1 MRVMGEVNSIQ
12 GIFLDSI
19 FFNEENGFSIGT
31 VLVTEHQ
38 CPEEQLKLA
47 YKSVEEKLCETLGLT
62 ENKTYYKVTVS
73 GYFPKLVSHKPYQ
86 FNGNL
91 IKHPKY
97 GWQFQVLSYE
107 SVRVQGK
114 SSLVHYLSSDI
125 FEGIG
130 KKTAE
135 KIVETL
141 GDDAIN
147 VILKNRQSLDEVPKL
162 SKKLADKLYA
172 TLVDQQGTEQ
182 ILAPLYGYD
191 LSPKLV
197 MKIFKRY
204 QYQALDLI
212 KENPY
217 RLIEDID
224 GIGFVRADEL
234 AKRIGVSLDD
244 PRRIRAA
251 LLYVIDQIA
260 IQKGHTYVYHKQL
273 VQSALQYLNQKSS
286 QLLDFSQIDQQIQSL
301 IQKKKIYIEGDFL
314 FIPMLVNSEKGIVES
329 ILRLQKREP
338 VSDDELEEVI
348 KKLTQEMAITYSKEQ
363 EAAIQMALKHPVSII
378 TGGPG
383 TGKTTVVQGILK
395 AYASLHKLSLDPGQ
409 YATSEKTFPIALA
422 APTGRAAKRMTE
434 TTSIKAS
441 TIHRLLG
448 YGVDGIFQHDE
459 CSQLEYDLIIIDESS
474 MLDTLLAFQLF
485 QSIKT
490 GAQVILVGDDNQLP
504 SVGPG
509 QVLKDL
515 IESGAIPL
523 TRLVTVHRQ
532 AQDSSII
539 SLAHAVKNNHL
550 PEDLRQ
556 KKPDRLYVEAPQP
569 QIPLYL
575 KKIVENA
582 LSKGYTANDVQVLV
596 PMYRGECGIDAINE
610 MLQQIFN
617 PPDESTKRELVFG
630 QRVFR
635 IGDKVLQL
643 SNQPETGVMNGD
655 VGEIIGISYKNE
667 TEEKEDQLIAS
678 FDSKE
683 VTYKKG
689 DLQNLTHA
697 YCVSVHKSQG
707 SEYPIVI
714 LPITHAYHVM
724 LQKKLIYTAI
734 TRAKKSLIIIGE
746 FLALAKGVKNEG
758 DERQTT
764 LKLRFAMQKE
774 ANPIENPFADY
785 FKEHEIPFDYLDEVE
800 LEGISPY
807 DFMDETS

>member
-1 MRVMGEVNSIQ
+1 MGEASYIQ
-12 GIFLDSI
+12 GIFLDHI
-19 FFNEENGFSIGT
+19 FFNEDNGFSIGT
-31 VLVTEHQ
+31 VLMTEHG
-38 CPEEQLKLA
+38 CEEERLKKA
-47 YKSVEEKLCETLGLT
+47 YKAVEDKVIDQLGLNPN
-62 ENKTYYKVTVS
+62 ETYHKITVS
-73 GYFPKLVSHKPYQ
+73 GYFPKLVSHKNYR
-86 FNGNL
+86 FNGHL
-91 IKHPKY
+91 TEHPKY
-97 GWQFQVLSYE
+97 GWQFQASSYD
-107 SVRVQGK
+107 SVTVRGK

-130 KKTAE
+130 QKTAE
-135 KIVETL
+135 RIVETL
-141 GDDAIN
+141 GENAID
-147 VILKNRQSLDEVPKL
+147 VILRNRQALDDVPKL

-182 ILAPLYGYD
+182 VLAPLYGYD
-191 LSPKLV
+191 LSPRLV
-197 MKIFKRY
+197 MKIFKKY
-204 QYQALDLI
+204 QYQALEI
-212 KENPY
+212 IQENPY
-217 RLIEDID
+217 RLIDDIE
-224 GIGFVRADEL
+224 GIGFIKADEL
-234 AKRIGVSLDD
+234 AKRLGVSTDD

-273 VQSALQYLNQKSS
+273 LQSALQYLNQKSN
-286 QLLDFSQIDQQIQSL
+286 QLLDYTQIEGQIQAL

-314 FIPMLVNSEKGIVES
+314 FIPLLVNSEKGIAEA
-329 ILRLQKREP
+329 ILRLQTEVNAGDNEVNESLNHLKE
-338 VSDDELEEVI
+338 EL
-348 KKLTQEMAITYSKEQ
+348 AITYSLEQ
-363 EAAIQMALKHPVSII
+363 EEAIKMALTQPVSII

-395 AYASLHKLSLDPGQ
+395 AYAHLHQLTLDSAK
-409 YATSEKTFPIALA
+409 YATSEKPFPIALA

-434 TTSIKAS
+434 TTGLKAS

-448 YGVDGIFQHDE
+448 YGVDGVFQHDE
-459 CSQLEYDLIIIDESS
+459 FSQLEYDLIIIDESS

-523 TRLVTVHRQ
+523 TRLLTVHRQ

-539 SLAHAVKNNHL
+539 SLAHAVKNHHL
-550 PEDLRQ
+550 PDDLRE
-556 KKPDRLYVEAPQP
+556 KKPDRLYVESTHQK
-569 QIPLYL
+569 IPVYL
-575 KKIVENA
+575 KQIVMNA
-582 LSKGYTANDVQVLV
+582 ISKGYTANEVQVLV
-596 PMYRGECGIDAINE
+596 PMYRGDCGIDSLNV
-610 MLQQIFN
+610 MLQEIFN
-617 PPDESTKRELVFG
+617 PPDEENKRELVFG

-643 SNQPETGVMNGD
+643 ANQPETGVMNGD
-655 VGEIIGISYKNE
+655 VGEVIGISYKHENE
-667 TEEKEDQLIAS
+667 DKEEKLMAC
-678 FDSKE
+678 FDTKE

-689 DLQNLTHA
+689 ELQNLTHA

-734 TRAKKSLIIIGE
+734 TRAKKSLVVIGE
-746 FLALAKGVKNEG
+746 YSALEKGVKNEG
-758 DERQTT
+758 EERQTT
-764 LKLRFAMQKE
+764 LKLRFDLQKE
-774 ANPIENPFADY
+774 QAPKENPFADY
-785 FKEHEIPFDYLDEVE
+785 FKEHEIPFDYLDEE
-800 LEGISPY
+800 QLEGITPY
-807 DFMDETS
+807 DFMD

>member
-1 MRVMGEVNSIQ
+1 MNLMGEANYIQ

-19 FFNEENGFSIGT
+19 FFNEDNGFSIGT
-31 VLVTEHQ
+31 VLVTEYQ
-38 CPEEQLKLA
+38 CNEEQLKLA
-47 YKSVEEKLCETLGLT
+47 YKSVDEKVIDTLGLNDK
-62 ENKTYYKVTVS
+62 EEHHKITVS
-73 GYFPKLVSHKPYQ
+73 GYFPKLVSHKTYR
-86 FNGNL
+86 FNGSL
-91 IKHPKY
+91 TQHPKY
-97 GWQFQVLSYE
+97 GWQFQATSYD
-107 SVRVQGK
+107 SVTVRGK

-130 KKTAE
+130 QKTAE

-141 GDDAIN
+141 GENAID
-147 VILKNRQSLDEVPKL
+147 VILRNRQALDEVPKL

-191 LSPKLV
+191 LSPRLV
-197 MKIFKRY
+197 MKIFKKY
-204 QYQALDLI
+204 QYQALEI
-212 KENPY
+212 IQENPY
-217 RLIEDID
+217 RLIDDIE
-224 GIGFVRADEL
+224 GIGFIKADEL
-234 AKRIGVSLDD
+234 AKRLGVASDD

-273 VQSALQYLNQKSS
+273 LQSALQYLNQKSN
-286 QLLDFSQIDQQIQSL
+286 QLLDLAQIEGQIQAL

-314 FIPMLVNSEKGIVES
+314 FIPLLVNSEKGIAES
-329 ILRLQKREP
+329 IMRLQTE
-338 VSDDELEEVI
+338 VQAEDEQVLNTISELKEE
-348 KKLTQEMAITYSKEQ
+348 LAITYSPEQ
-363 EAAIQMALKHPVSII
+363 EEAIKMALKQPVSII

-395 AYASLHKLSLDPGQ
+395 AYGLLHNLSLDPTK
-409 YATSEKTFPIALA
+409 YATSEKPFPIALA

-434 TTSIKAS
+434 TTGLKAS

-448 YGVDGIFQHDE
+448 YGVDGVFQHDE
-459 CSQLEYDLIIIDESS
+459 FSQLDYDLIIIDESS

-523 TRLVTVHRQ
+523 TRLLTVHRQ

-550 PEDLRQ
+550 PDDLRV
-556 KKPDRLYVEAPQP
+556 KKPDRLYVEATHQ
-569 QIPLYL
+569 QIPVYL
-575 KKIVENA
+575 KQIVENA
-582 LSKGYTANDVQVLV
+582 ISKGYTANDVQVLV
-596 PMYRGECGIDAINE
+596 PMYRGDCGIDSLNV
-610 MLQQIFN
+610 MLQEIFN
-617 PPDESTKRELVFG
+617 PPNEENKREMTFG

-643 SNQPETGVMNGD
+643 ANQPETGVMNGD
-655 VGEIIGISYKNE
+655 VGEVIGISYKNE
-667 TEEKEDQLIAS
+667 NDDKEEKLIAC
-678 FDSKE
+678 FDTKE

-714 LPITHAYHVM
+714 LPMTHAYHVM

-734 TRAKKSLIIIGE
+734 TRAKRSLIVIGE
-746 FLALAKGVKNEG
+746 YLAFDKGVKNEG
-758 DERQTT
+758 EERQTT
-764 LKLRFAMQKE
+764 LRLRFDLQKE
-774 ANPIENPFADY
+774 QVPKENPFADY
-785 FKEHEIPFDYLDEVE
+785 FKEHHIPFDYLDEE
-800 LEGISPY
+800 QLEGITPY
-807 DFMDETS
+807 DFMEE

>member
-1 MRVMGEVNSIQ
+1 MNLMGEANYIQ

-19 FFNEENGFSIGT
+19 FFNEDNGFSIGT
-31 VLVTEHQ
+31 VLVTEYQ
-38 CPEEQLKLA
+38 CNEQLKLA
-47 YKSVEEKLCETLGLT
+47 YKSVDEKVIDTLGLNDK
-62 ENKTYYKVTVS
+62 EEHHKITVS
-73 GYFPKLVSHKPYQ
+73 GYFPKLVSHKTYR
-86 FNGNL
+86 FNGSL
-91 IKHPKY
+91 TQHPKY
-97 GWQFQVLSYE
+97 GWQFQATSYD
-107 SVRVQGK
+107 SVTVRGK

-130 KKTAE
+130 QKTAE

-141 GDDAIN
+141 GENAID
-147 VILKNRQSLDEVPKL
+147 VILRNRQALDEVPKL

-191 LSPKLV
+191 LSPRLV
-197 MKIFKRY
+197 MKIFKKY
-204 QYQALDLI
+204 QYQALEI
-212 KENPY
+212 IQENPY
-217 RLIEDID
+217 RLIDDIE
-224 GIGFVRADEL
+224 GIGFIKADEL
-234 AKRIGVSLDD
+234 AKRLGVASDD

-273 VQSALQYLNQKSS
+273 LQSALQYLNQKSN
-286 QLLDFSQIDQQIQSL
+286 QLLDLAQIEGQIQAL

-314 FIPMLVNSEKGIVES
+314 FIPLLVNSEKGIAES
-329 ILRLQKREP
+329 IMRLQTE
-338 VSDDELEEVI
+338 VQAEDEQVLNTISEL
-348 KKLTQEMAITYSKEQ
+348 KDEMAITYSPEQ
-363 EAAIQMALKHPVSII
+363 EEAIKMALKQPVSII

-395 AYASLHKLSLDPGQ
+395 AYGLLHHLSLDPTK
-409 YATSEKTFPIALA
+409 YATSEKPFPIALA

-434 TTSIKAS
+434 TTGLKAS

-448 YGVDGIFQHDE
+448 YGVDGVFQHDE
-459 CSQLEYDLIIIDESS
+459 FSQLDYDLIIIDESS

-523 TRLVTVHRQ
+523 TRLLTVHRQ

-550 PEDLRQ
+550 PDDLRV
-556 KKPDRLYVEAPQP
+556 KKPDRLYVEATHQ
-569 QIPLYL
+569 QIPVYL
-575 KKIVENA
+575 KQIVENA
-582 LSKGYTANDVQVLV
+582 ISKGYTANEVQILV
-596 PMYRGECGIDAINE
+596 PMYRGDCGIDSLNV
-610 MLQQIFN
+610 MLQEIFN
-617 PPDESTKRELVFG
+617 PPDEQNKREMTFG
-630 QRVFR
+630 QRIFR

-643 SNQPETGVMNGD
+643 ANQPETGVMNGD
-655 VGEIIGISYKNE
+655 VGEVIGISYKNE
-667 TEEKEDQLIAS
+667 NDDKEEKLIAC
-678 FDSKE
+678 FDTKE

-714 LPITHAYHVM
+714 LPMTHAYHVM

-734 TRAKKSLIIIGE
+734 TRAKRSLIVIGE
-746 FLALAKGVKNEG
+746 YLAFDKGVKNEG
-758 DERQTT
+758 EERQTT
-764 LKLRFAMQKE
+764 LRLRFDLQKE
-774 ANPIENPFADY
+774 QVPKENPFADY
-785 FKEHEIPFDYLDEVE
+785 FKEHHIPFDYLDEE
-800 LEGISPY
+800 QLEGITPY
-807 DFMDETS
+807 DFMEE

>member
-1 MRVMGEVNSIQ
+1 MNLMGEANYIQ

-19 FFNEENGFSIGT
+19 FFNEDNGFSIGT
-31 VLVTEHQ
+31 VLVTEYQ
-38 CPEEQLKLA
+38 CNEEQLKLA
-47 YKSVEEKLCETLGLT
+47 YKSVDEKVIDTLGLNDK
-62 ENKTYYKVTVS
+62 EEHHKITVS
-73 GYFPKLVSHKPYQ
+73 GYFPKLVSHKTYR
-86 FNGNL
+86 FNGSL
-91 IKHPKY
+91 TQHPKY
-97 GWQFQVLSYE
+97 GWQFQATSYD
-107 SVRVQGK
+107 SVTVRGK

-130 KKTAE
+130 QKTAE

-141 GDDAIN
+141 GENAID
-147 VILKNRQSLDEVPKL
+147 VILRNRQALDEVPKL

-191 LSPKLV
+191 LSPRLV
-197 MKIFKRY
+197 MKIFKKY
-204 QYQALDLI
+204 QYQALEI
-212 KENPY
+212 IQENPY
-217 RLIEDID
+217 RLIDDIE
-224 GIGFVRADEL
+224 GIGFIKADEL
-234 AKRIGVSLDD
+234 AKRLGVASDD

-273 VQSALQYLNQKSS
+273 LQSALQYLNQKSN
-286 QLLDFSQIDQQIQSL
+286 QLLDLAQIEGQIQAL

-314 FIPMLVNSEKGIVES
+314 FIPLLVNSEKGIAES
-329 ILRLQKREP
+329 IMRLQTE
-338 VSDDELEEVI
+338 VQAEDEQVLNTISEL
-348 KKLTQEMAITYSKEQ
+348 KDEMAITYSPEQ
-363 EAAIQMALKHPVSII
+363 EEAIKMALKQPVSII

-395 AYASLHKLSLDPGQ
+395 AYGLLHHLSLDPTK
-409 YATSEKTFPIALA
+409 YATSEKPFPIALA

-434 TTSIKAS
+434 TTGLKAS

-448 YGVDGIFQHDE
+448 YGVDGVFQHDE
-459 CSQLEYDLIIIDESS
+459 FSQLDYDLIIIDESS

-523 TRLVTVHRQ
+523 TRLLTVHRQ

-550 PEDLRQ
+550 PDDLRV
-556 KKPDRLYVEAPQP
+556 KKPDRLYVEATHQ
-569 QIPLYL
+569 QIPVYL
-575 KKIVENA
+575 KQIVENA
-582 LSKGYTANDVQVLV
+582 ISKGYTANEVQILV
-596 PMYRGECGIDAINE
+596 PMYRGDCGIDSLNV
-610 MLQQIFN
+610 MLQEIFN
-617 PPDESTKRELVFG
+617 PPDEQNKREMTFG
-630 QRVFR
+630 QRIFR

-643 SNQPETGVMNGD
+643 ANQPETGVMNGD
-655 VGEIIGISYKNE
+655 VGEVIGISYKNE
-667 TEEKEDQLIAS
+667 NDDKEEKLIAC
-678 FDSKE
+678 FDTKE

-714 LPITHAYHVM
+714 LPMTHAYHVM

-734 TRAKKSLIIIGE
+734 TRAKRSLIVIGE
-746 FLALAKGVKNEG
+746 YLAFDKGVKNEG
-758 DERQTT
+758 EERQTT
-764 LKLRFAMQKE
+764 LRLRFDLQKE
-774 ANPIENPFADY
+774 QVPKENPFADY
-785 FKEHEIPFDYLDEVE
+785 FKEHHISFDYLDEE
-800 LEGISPY
+800 QLEGITPY
-807 DFMDETS
+807 DFMEE

>member
-1 MRVMGEVNSIQ
+1 MGEASYIQ
-12 GIFLDSI
+12 GIFLDHI
-19 FFNEENGFSIGT
+19 FFNEDNGFSIGT
-31 VLVTEHQ
+31 VLMTEHG
-38 CPEEQLKLA
+38 CEEERLKKA
-47 YKSVEEKLCETLGLT
+47 YKAVEDKVIDQLGLNPN
-62 ENKTYYKVTVS
+62 ETYHKITVS
-73 GYFPKLVSHKPYQ
+73 GYFPKLVSHKNYR
-86 FNGNL
+86 FNGHL
-91 IKHPKY
+91 TEHPKY
-97 GWQFQVLSYE
+97 GWQFQASSYD
-107 SVRVQGK
+107 SVTVRGK

-130 KKTAE
+130 QKTAE
-135 KIVETL
+135 RIVETL
-141 GDDAIN
+141 GENAID
-147 VILKNRQSLDEVPKL
+147 VILRNRQALDDVPKL

-182 ILAPLYGYD
+182 VLAPLYGYD
-191 LSPKLV
+191 LSPRLV
-197 MKIFKRY
+197 MKIFKKY
-204 QYQALDLI
+204 QYQALEI
-212 KENPY
+212 IQENPY
-217 RLIEDID
+217 RLIDHIE
-224 GIGFVRADEL
+224 GIGFIKADEL
-234 AKRIGVSLDD
+234 AKRLGVSTDD

-273 VQSALQYLNQKSS
+273 LQSALQYLNQKSN
-286 QLLDFSQIDQQIQSL
+286 QLLDYTQIEGQIQAL

-314 FIPMLVNSEKGIVES
+314 FIPLLVNSEKGIAEA
-329 ILRLQKREP
+329 ILRLQTEVNAGDNEVNESLNHLKE
-338 VSDDELEEVI
+338 EL
-348 KKLTQEMAITYSKEQ
+348 AITYSLEQ
-363 EAAIQMALKHPVSII
+363 EEAIKMALTQPVSII

-395 AYASLHKLSLDPGQ
+395 AYAHLHQLTLDSAK
-409 YATSEKTFPIALA
+409 YATSEKPFPIALA

-434 TTSIKAS
+434 TTGLKAS

-448 YGVDGIFQHDE
+448 YGVDGVFQHDE
-459 CSQLEYDLIIIDESS
+459 FSQLEYDLIIIDESS

-523 TRLVTVHRQ
+523 TRLLTVHRQ

-539 SLAHAVKNNHL
+539 SLAHAVKNHHL
-550 PEDLRQ
+550 PDDLRE
-556 KKPDRLYVEAPQP
+556 KKPDRLYVESTHQK
-569 QIPLYL
+569 IPVYL
-575 KKIVENA
+575 KQIVMNA
-582 LSKGYTANDVQVLV
+582 ISKGYTANEVQVLV
-596 PMYRGECGIDAINE
+596 PMYRGDCGIDSLNV
-610 MLQQIFN
+610 MLQEIFN
-617 PPDESTKRELVFG
+617 PPDEENKRELVFG

-643 SNQPETGVMNGD
+643 ANQPETGVMNGD
-655 VGEIIGISYKNE
+655 VGEVIGISYKHENE
-667 TEEKEDQLIAS
+667 DKEEKLMAC
-678 FDSKE
+678 FDTKE

-689 DLQNLTHA
+689 ELQNLTHA

-734 TRAKKSLIIIGE
+734 TRAKKSLVVIGE
-746 FLALAKGVKNEG
+746 YSALEKGVKNEG
-758 DERQTT
+758 EERQTT
-764 LKLRFAMQKE
+764 LKLRFDLQKE
-774 ANPIENPFADY
+774 QAPKENPFADY
-785 FKEHEIPFDYLDEVE
+785 FKEHEIPFDYLDEE
-800 LEGISPY
+800 QLEGITPY
-807 DFMDETS
+807 DFMD

>member
-1 MRVMGEVNSIQ
+1 MNLMGEANYIQ

-19 FFNEENGFSIGT
+19 FFNEDNGFSIGT
-31 VLVTEHQ
+31 VLVTEYQ
-38 CPEEQLKLA
+38 CNEEQLKLA
-47 YKSVEEKLCETLGLT
+47 YKSVDEKVIDTLGLNDK
-62 ENKTYYKVTVS
+62 EEHHKITVS
-73 GYFPKLVSHKPYQ
+73 GYFPKLVSHKTYR
-86 FNGNL
+86 FNGSL
-91 IKHPKY
+91 TQHPKY
-97 GWQFQVLSYE
+97 GWQFQATSYD
-107 SVRVQGK
+107 SVTVRGK

-130 KKTAE
+130 QKTAE

-141 GDDAIN
+141 GENAID
-147 VILKNRQSLDEVPKL
+147 VILRNRQALDEVPKL

-191 LSPKLV
+191 LSPRLV
-197 MKIFKRY
+197 MKIFKKY
-204 QYQALDLI
+204 QYQALEI
-212 KENPY
+212 IQENPY
-217 RLIEDID
+217 RLIDDIE
-224 GIGFVRADEL
+224 GIGFIKADEL
-234 AKRIGVSLDD
+234 AKRLGVASDD

-273 VQSALQYLNQKSS
+273 LQSALQYLNQKSN
-286 QLLDFSQIDQQIQSL
+286 QLLDLAQIEGQIQAL

-314 FIPMLVNSEKGIVES
+314 FIPLLVNSEKGIAES
-329 ILRLQKREP
+329 IMRLQTE
-338 VSDDELEEVI
+338 VQAEDEQVLNTISELKE
-348 KKLTQEMAITYSKEQ
+348 EMAITYSPEQ
-363 EAAIQMALKHPVSII
+363 EEAIKMALKQPVSII

-395 AYASLHKLSLDPGQ
+395 AYGLLHHLSLDPTK
-409 YATSEKTFPIALA
+409 YATSEKPFPIALA

-434 TTSIKAS
+434 TTGLKAS

-448 YGVDGIFQHDE
+448 YGVDGVFQHDE
-459 CSQLEYDLIIIDESS
+459 FSQLDYDLIIIDESS

-523 TRLVTVHRQ
+523 TRLLTVHRQ

-550 PEDLRQ
+550 PDDLRV
-556 KKPDRLYVEAPQP
+556 KKPDRLYVEATHQ
-569 QIPLYL
+569 QIPVYL
-575 KKIVENA
+575 KQIVENA
-582 LSKGYTANDVQVLV
+582 ISKGYTANEVQVLV
-596 PMYRGECGIDAINE
+596 PMYRGDCGIDSLNV
-610 MLQQIFN
+610 MLQEIFN
-617 PPDESTKRELVFG
+617 PPDEQNKREMTFG
-630 QRVFR
+630 QRIFR

-643 SNQPETGVMNGD
+643 ANQPETGVMNGD
-655 VGEIIGISYKNE
+655 VGEVIGISYKNE
-667 TEEKEDQLIAS
+667 NDDKEEKLIAC
-678 FDSKE
+678 FDTKE

-714 LPITHAYHVM
+714 LPMTHAYHVM

-734 TRAKKSLIIIGE
+734 TRAKRSLI
-746 FLALAKGVKNEG
+746 
-758 DERQTT
+758 
-764 LKLRFAMQKE
+764 
-774 ANPIENPFADY
+774 
-785 FKEHEIPFDYLDEVE
+785 
-800 LEGISPY
+800 
-807 DFMDETS
+807 ETSF

>member
-1 MRVMGEVNSIQ
+1 FQATSY
-12 GIFLDSI
+12 DS
-19 FFNEENGFSIGT
+19 
-31 VLVTEHQ
+31 
-38 CPEEQLKLA
+38 
-47 YKSVEEKLCETLGLT
+47 
-62 ENKTYYKVTVS
+62 VTV
-73 GYFPKLVSHKPYQ
+73 
-86 FNGNL
+86 
-91 IKHPKY
+91 
-97 GWQFQVLSYE
+97 
-107 SVRVQGK
+107 RGK

-130 KKTAE
+130 QKTAE

-141 GDDAIN
+141 GENAID
-147 VILKNRQSLDEVPKL
+147 VILRNRQALDEVPKL

-191 LSPKLV
+191 LSPRLV
-197 MKIFKRY
+197 MKIFKKY
-204 QYQALDLI
+204 QYQALEI
-212 KENPY
+212 IQENPY
-217 RLIEDID
+217 RLIDDIE
-224 GIGFVRADEL
+224 GIGFIKADEL
-234 AKRIGVSLDD
+234 AKRLGVASDD

-273 VQSALQYLNQKSS
+273 LQSALQYLNQKSN
-286 QLLDFSQIDQQIQSL
+286 QLLDLAQIEGQIQAL

-314 FIPMLVNSEKGIVES
+314 FIPLLVNSEKGIAES
-329 ILRLQKREP
+329 IMRLQTE
-338 VSDDELEEVI
+338 VQAEDEQVLNTISEL
-348 KKLTQEMAITYSKEQ
+348 KDEMAITYSPEQ
-363 EAAIQMALKHPVSII
+363 EEAIKMALKQPVSII

-395 AYASLHKLSLDPGQ
+395 AYGLLHHLSLDPTK
-409 YATSEKTFPIALA
+409 YATSEKPFPIALA

-434 TTSIKAS
+434 TTGLKAS

-448 YGVDGIFQHDE
+448 YGVDGVFQHDE
-459 CSQLEYDLIIIDESS
+459 FSQLDYDLIIIDESS

-523 TRLVTVHRQ
+523 TRLLTVHRQ

-550 PEDLRQ
+550 PDDLRV
-556 KKPDRLYVEAPQP
+556 KKPDRLYVEATHQ
-569 QIPLYL
+569 QIPVYL
-575 KKIVENA
+575 KQIVENA
-582 LSKGYTANDVQVLV
+582 ISKGYTANEVQILV
-596 PMYRGECGIDAINE
+596 PMYRGDCGIDSLNV
-610 MLQQIFN
+610 MLQEIFN
-617 PPDESTKRELVFG
+617 PPDEQNKREMTFG
-630 QRVFR
+630 QRIFR

-643 SNQPETGVMNGD
+643 ANQPETGVMNGD
-655 VGEIIGISYKNE
+655 VGEVIGISYKNE
-667 TEEKEDQLIAS
+667 NDDKEEKLIAC
-678 FDSKE
+678 FDTKE

-714 LPITHAYHVM
+714 LPMTHAYHVM

-734 TRAKKSLIIIGE
+734 TRAKRSLIVIGE
-746 FLALAKGVKNEG
+746 YLAFDKGVKNEG
-758 DERQTT
+758 EERQTT
-764 LKLRFAMQKE
+764 LRLRFDLQKE
-774 ANPIENPFADY
+774 QVPKENPFADY
-785 FKEHEIPFDYLDEVE
+785 FKEHHIPFDYLDEE
-800 LEGISPY
+800 QLEGITPY
-807 DFMDETS
+807 DFMEE

>member
-1 MRVMGEVNSIQ
+1 MGEASYIQ
-12 GIFLDSI
+12 GIFLDHI
-19 FFNEENGFSIGT
+19 FFNEDNGFSIGT
-31 VLVTEHQ
+31 VLITEHG
-38 CPEEQLKLA
+38 CEEERLKKA
-47 YKSVEEKLCETLGLT
+47 YKAVEDKVIDQLGLNPN
-62 ENKTYYKVTVS
+62 ETYHKITVS
-73 GYFPKLVSHKPYQ
+73 GYFPKLVSHKNYR
-86 FNGNL
+86 FNGHL
-91 IKHPKY
+91 TEHPKY
-97 GWQFQVLSYE
+97 GWQFQASSYD
-107 SVRVQGK
+107 SVTVRGK

-130 KKTAE
+130 QKTAE
-135 KIVETL
+135 RIVETL
-141 GDDAIN
+141 GENAID
-147 VILKNRQSLDEVPKL
+147 VILRNRQALDDVPKL

-182 ILAPLYGYD
+182 VLAPLYGYD
-191 LSPKLV
+191 LSPRLV
-197 MKIFKRY
+197 MKIFKKY
-204 QYQALDLI
+204 QYQALEI
-212 KENPY
+212 IQENPY
-217 RLIEDID
+217 RLIDDIE
-224 GIGFVRADEL
+224 GIGFIKADEL
-234 AKRIGVSLDD
+234 AKRLGVSTDD

-273 VQSALQYLNQKSS
+273 LQSALQYLNQKSN
-286 QLLDFSQIDQQIQSL
+286 QLLDYTQIEGQIQAL

-314 FIPMLVNSEKGIVES
+314 FIPLLVNSEKGIAEA
-329 ILRLQKREP
+329 ILRLQTEVNAGDNEVNESLNHLKE
-338 VSDDELEEVI
+338 EL
-348 KKLTQEMAITYSKEQ
+348 AITYSLEQ
-363 EAAIQMALKHPVSII
+363 EEAIKMALTQPVSII

-395 AYASLHKLSLDPGQ
+395 AYAHLHQLTLDPAK
-409 YATSEKTFPIALA
+409 YATSEKPFPIALA

-434 TTSIKAS
+434 TTGLKAS

-448 YGVDGIFQHDE
+448 YGVDGVFQHDE
-459 CSQLEYDLIIIDESS
+459 FSQLEYDLIIIDESS

-523 TRLVTVHRQ
+523 TRLLTVHRQ

-539 SLAHAVKNNHL
+539 SLAHAVKNHHL
-550 PEDLRQ
+550 PDDLRE
-556 KKPDRLYVEAPQP
+556 KKPDRLYVESTHQK
-569 QIPLYL
+569 IPVYL
-575 KKIVENA
+575 KQIVMNA
-582 LSKGYTANDVQVLV
+582 ISKGYTANEVQVLV
-596 PMYRGECGIDAINE
+596 PMYRGDCGIDSLNV
-610 MLQQIFN
+610 MLQEIFN
-617 PPDESTKRELVFG
+617 PPDEENKRELVFG

-643 SNQPETGVMNGD
+643 ANQPETGVMNGD
-655 VGEIIGISYKNE
+655 VGEVIGISYKHENE
-667 TEEKEDQLIAS
+667 DKEEKLMAC
-678 FDSKE
+678 FDTKE

-689 DLQNLTHA
+689 ELQNLTHA

-746 FLALAKGVKNEG
+746 YLALDKGVKNEG

-764 LKLRFAMQKE
+764 LKLRFEMQRE
-774 ANPIENPFADY
+774 QSTIVNPFEDY
-785 FKEHEIPFDYLDEVE
+785 FKEHGIPFEYLDEVE
-800 LEGISPY
+800 LEGVTPY
-807 DFMDETS
+807 DFMDDVG

>member
-1 MRVMGEVNSIQ
+1 MGEANYIQ

-19 FFNEENGFSIGT
+19 FFNEDNGFSIGT
-31 VLVTEHQ
+31 VLVTEYQ
-38 CPEEQLKLA
+38 CNEEQLKLA
-47 YKSVEEKLCETLGLT
+47 YKSVDEKVIDTLGLNDK
-62 ENKTYYKVTVS
+62 EEHHKITVS
-73 GYFPKLVSHKPYQ
+73 GYFPKLVSHKTYR
-86 FNGNL
+86 FNGSL
-91 IKHPKY
+91 TQHPKY
-97 GWQFQVLSYE
+97 GWQFQATSYD
-107 SVRVQGK
+107 SVTVRGK

-130 KKTAE
+130 QKTAE

-141 GDDAIN
+141 GENAID
-147 VILKNRQSLDEVPKL
+147 VILRNRQALDEVPKL

-191 LSPKLV
+191 LSPRLV
-197 MKIFKRY
+197 MKIFKKY
-204 QYQALDLI
+204 QYQALEI
-212 KENPY
+212 IQENPY
-217 RLIEDID
+217 RLIDDIE
-224 GIGFVRADEL
+224 GIGFIKADEL
-234 AKRIGVSLDD
+234 AKRLGVASDD

-273 VQSALQYLNQKSS
+273 LQSALQYLNQKSN
-286 QLLDFSQIDQQIQSL
+286 QLLDLAQIEGQIQAL

-314 FIPMLVNSEKGIVES
+314 FIPLLVNSEKGIAES
-329 ILRLQKREP
+329 IMRLQTE
-338 VSDDELEEVI
+338 VQAEDEQVLNTISELKEE
-348 KKLTQEMAITYSKEQ
+348 LAITYSPEQ
-363 EAAIQMALKHPVSII
+363 EEAIKMALKQPVSII

-395 AYASLHKLSLDPGQ
+395 AYGLLHNLSLDPTK
-409 YATSEKTFPIALA
+409 YATSEKPFPIALA

-434 TTSIKAS
+434 TTGLKAS

-448 YGVDGIFQHDE
+448 YGVDGVFQHDE
-459 CSQLEYDLIIIDESS
+459 FSQLDYDLIIIDESS

-523 TRLVTVHRQ
+523 TRLLTVHRQ

-550 PEDLRQ
+550 PDDLRV
-556 KKPDRLYVEAPQP
+556 KKPDRLYVEATHQ
-569 QIPLYL
+569 QIPVYL
-575 KKIVENA
+575 KQIVENA
-582 LSKGYTANDVQVLV
+582 ISKGYTANDVQVLV
-596 PMYRGECGIDAINE
+596 PMYRGDCGIDSLNV
-610 MLQQIFN
+610 MLQEIFN
-617 PPDESTKRELVFG
+617 PPNEENKREMTFG

-643 SNQPETGVMNGD
+643 ANQPETGVMNGD
-655 VGEIIGISYKNE
+655 VGEVIGISYKNE
-667 TEEKEDQLIAS
+667 NDDKEEKLIAC
-678 FDSKE
+678 FDTKE

-714 LPITHAYHVM
+714 LPMTHAYHVM

-734 TRAKKSLIIIGE
+734 TRAKRSLIVIGE
-746 FLALAKGVKNEG
+746 YLAFDKGVKNEG
-758 DERQTT
+758 EERQTT
-764 LKLRFAMQKE
+764 LRLRFDLQKE
-774 ANPIENPFADY
+774 QVPKENPFADY
-785 FKEHEIPFDYLDEVE
+785 FKEHHIPFDYLDEE
-800 LEGISPY
+800 QLEGITPY
-807 DFMDETS
+807 DFMEE

>member
-1 MRVMGEVNSIQ
+1 MNLMGEANYIQ

-19 FFNEENGFSIGT
+19 FFNEDNGFSIGT
-31 VLVTEHQ
+31 VLVTEYQ
-38 CPEEQLKLA
+38 CNEEQLKLA
-47 YKSVEEKLCETLGLT
+47 YKSVDEKVIDTLGLNDK
-62 ENKTYYKVTVS
+62 EEHHKITVS
-73 GYFPKLVSHKPYQ
+73 GYFPKLVSHKTYR
-86 FNGNL
+86 FNGSL
-91 IKHPKY
+91 TQHPKY
-97 GWQFQVLSYE
+97 GWQFQATAYD
-107 SVRVQGK
+107 SVTVRGK

-130 KKTAE
+130 QKTAE

-141 GDDAIN
+141 GENAID
-147 VILKNRQSLDEVPKL
+147 VILRNRQALDEVPKL

-191 LSPKLV
+191 LSPRLV
-197 MKIFKRY
+197 MKIFKKY
-204 QYQALDLI
+204 QYQALEI
-212 KENPY
+212 IQENPY
-217 RLIEDID
+217 RLIDDVE
-224 GIGFVRADEL
+224 GIGFIKADEL
-234 AKRIGVSLDD
+234 AKRLGVASDD

-273 VQSALQYLNQKSS
+273 LQSALQYLNQKSN
-286 QLLDFSQIDQQIQSL
+286 QLLDLAQIEGQIQAL

-314 FIPMLVNSEKGIVES
+314 FIPLLVNSEKGIAES
-329 ILRLQKREP
+329 IMRLQTE
-338 VSDDELEEVI
+338 VQAEDEQVLNTISELKEE
-348 KKLTQEMAITYSKEQ
+348 LAITYSPEQ
-363 EAAIQMALKHPVSII
+363 EEAIKMALKQPVSII

-395 AYASLHKLSLDPGQ
+395 AYGLLHNLSLDPTK
-409 YATSEKTFPIALA
+409 YATSEKPFPIALA

-434 TTSIKAS
+434 TTGLKAS

-448 YGVDGIFQHDE
+448 YGVDGVFQHDE
-459 CSQLEYDLIIIDESS
+459 FSQLDYDLIIIDESS

-523 TRLVTVHRQ
+523 TRLLTVHRQ

-550 PEDLRQ
+550 PDDLRV
-556 KKPDRLYVEAPQP
+556 KKPDRLYVEATHQ
-569 QIPLYL
+569 QIPVYL
-575 KKIVENA
+575 KQIVENA
-582 LSKGYTANDVQVLV
+582 ISKGYTANEVQVLV
-596 PMYRGECGIDAINE
+596 PMYRGDCGIDSLNV
-610 MLQQIFN
+610 MLQEIFN
-617 PPDESTKRELVFG
+617 PPDEQNKREMTFG
-630 QRVFR
+630 QRIFR

-643 SNQPETGVMNGD
+643 ANQPETGVMNGD
-655 VGEIIGISYKNE
+655 VGEVIGISYKNE
-667 TEEKEDQLIAS
+667 NDDKEEKLIAC
-678 FDSKE
+678 FDTKE

-714 LPITHAYHVM
+714 LPMTHAYHVM

-734 TRAKKSLIIIGE
+734 TRAKRSLIVIGE
-746 FLALAKGVKNEG
+746 YLAFDKGVKNEG
-758 DERQTT
+758 EERQTT
-764 LKLRFAMQKE
+764 LRLRFDLQKE
-774 ANPIENPFADY
+774 QVPKENPFADY
-785 FKEHEIPFDYLDEVE
+785 FKEHHIPFDYLDEE
-800 LEGISPY
+800 QLEGITPY
-807 DFMDETS
+807 DFMEE

>member
-1 MRVMGEVNSIQ
+1 MGEANYIQ

-19 FFNEENGFSIGT
+19 FFNEDNGFSIGT
-31 VLVTEHQ
+31 VLVTEYQ
-38 CPEEQLKLA
+38 CNEEQLKLA
-47 YKSVEEKLCETLGLT
+47 YKSVDEKVIDTLGLNDK
-62 ENKTYYKVTVS
+62 EEHHKITVS
-73 GYFPKLVSHKPYQ
+73 GYFPKLVSHKTYR
-86 FNGNL
+86 FNGSL
-91 IKHPKY
+91 TQHPKY
-97 GWQFQVLSYE
+97 GWQFQATSYD
-107 SVRVQGK
+107 SVTVRGK

-130 KKTAE
+130 QKTAE

-141 GDDAIN
+141 GENAID
-147 VILKNRQSLDEVPKL
+147 VILRNRQALDEVPKL

-191 LSPKLV
+191 LSPRLV
-197 MKIFKRY
+197 MKIFKKY
-204 QYQALDLI
+204 QYQALEI
-212 KENPY
+212 IQENPY
-217 RLIEDID
+217 RLIDDIE
-224 GIGFVRADEL
+224 GIGFIKADEL
-234 AKRIGVSLDD
+234 AKRLGVASDD

-273 VQSALQYLNQKSS
+273 LQSALQYLNQKSN
-286 QLLDFSQIDQQIQSL
+286 QLLDLAQIEGQIQAL

-314 FIPMLVNSEKGIVES
+314 FIPLLVNSEKGIAES
-329 ILRLQKREP
+329 IMRLQTE
-338 VSDDELEEVI
+338 VQAEDEQVLNTISEL
-348 KKLTQEMAITYSKEQ
+348 KDEMAITYSPEQ
-363 EAAIQMALKHPVSII
+363 EEAIKMALKQPVSII

-395 AYASLHKLSLDPGQ
+395 AYGLLHHLSLDPTK
-409 YATSEKTFPIALA
+409 YATSEKPFPIALA

-434 TTSIKAS
+434 TTGLKAS

-448 YGVDGIFQHDE
+448 YGVDGVFQHDE
-459 CSQLEYDLIIIDESS
+459 FSQLDYDLIIIDESS

-523 TRLVTVHRQ
+523 TRLLTVHRQ

-550 PEDLRQ
+550 PDDLRV
-556 KKPDRLYVEAPQP
+556 KKPDRLYVEATHQ
-569 QIPLYL
+569 QIPVYL
-575 KKIVENA
+575 KQIVENA
-582 LSKGYTANDVQVLV
+582 ISKGYTANEVQILV
-596 PMYRGECGIDAINE
+596 PMYRGDCGIDSLNV
-610 MLQQIFN
+610 MLQEIFN
-617 PPDESTKRELVFG
+617 PPDEQNKREMTFG
-630 QRVFR
+630 QRIFR

-643 SNQPETGVMNGD
+643 ANQPETGVMNGD
-655 VGEIIGISYKNE
+655 VGEVIGISYKNE
-667 TEEKEDQLIAS
+667 NDDKEEKLIAC
-678 FDSKE
+678 FDTKE

-714 LPITHAYHVM
+714 LPMTHAYHVM

-734 TRAKKSLIIIGE
+734 TRAKRSLIVIGE
-746 FLALAKGVKNEG
+746 YLAFDKGVKNEG
-758 DERQTT
+758 EERQTT
-764 LKLRFAMQKE
+764 LRLRFDLQKE
-774 ANPIENPFADY
+774 QVQKENPFADY
-785 FKEHEIPFDYLDEVE
+785 FKEHHIPFDYLDEE
-800 LEGISPY
+800 QLEGITPY
-807 DFMDETS
+807 DFMEE

>member
-1 MRVMGEVNSIQ
+1 MGEANYIQ

-19 FFNEENGFSIGT
+19 FFNEDNGFSIGT
-31 VLVTEHQ
+31 VLVTEYQ
-38 CPEEQLKLA
+38 CNEEQLKLA
-47 YKSVEEKLCETLGLT
+47 YKSVDEKVIDTLGLNDK
-62 ENKTYYKVTVS
+62 EEHHKITVS
-73 GYFPKLVSHKPYQ
+73 GYFPKLVSHKTYR
-86 FNGNL
+86 FNGSL
-91 IKHPKY
+91 TQHPKY
-97 GWQFQVLSYE
+97 GWQFQATSYD
-107 SVRVQGK
+107 SVTVRGK

-130 KKTAE
+130 QKTAE

-141 GDDAIN
+141 GENAID
-147 VILKNRQSLDEVPKL
+147 VILRNRQALDEVPKL

-191 LSPKLV
+191 LSPRLV
-197 MKIFKRY
+197 MKIFKKY
-204 QYQALDLI
+204 QYQALEI
-212 KENPY
+212 IQENPY
-217 RLIEDID
+217 RLIDDIE
-224 GIGFVRADEL
+224 GIGFIKADEL
-234 AKRIGVSLDD
+234 AKRLGVASDD

-273 VQSALQYLNQKSS
+273 LQSALQYLNQKSN
-286 QLLDFSQIDQQIQSL
+286 QLLDLAQIEGQIQAL

-314 FIPMLVNSEKGIVES
+314 FIPLLVNSDTGTAES
-329 ILRLQKREP
+329 IMRLQTE
-338 VSDDELEEVI
+338 VQAEDEQVLNTISELKE
-348 KKLTQEMAITYSKEQ
+348 EMAITYSPEQ
-363 EAAIQMALKHPVSII
+363 EEAIKMALKQPVSII

-395 AYASLHKLSLDPGQ
+395 AYGLLHHLSLDPTK
-409 YATSEKTFPIALA
+409 YASSEKPFPIALA

-434 TTSIKAS
+434 TTGLKAS

-448 YGVDGIFQHDE
+448 YGVDGVFQHDE
-459 CSQLEYDLIIIDESS
+459 FSQLDYDLIIIDESS

-523 TRLVTVHRQ
+523 TRLLTVHRQ

-550 PEDLRQ
+550 PDDLRV
-556 KKPDRLYVEAPQP
+556 KKPDRLYVEATHQ
-569 QIPLYL
+569 QIPVYL
-575 KKIVENA
+575 KQIVENA
-582 LSKGYTANDVQVLV
+582 ISKGYTANEVQVLV
-596 PMYRGECGIDAINE
+596 PMYRGDCGIDSLNV
-610 MLQQIFN
+610 MLQEIFN
-617 PPDESTKRELVFG
+617 PPDEQNKREMTFG
-630 QRVFR
+630 QRIFR

-643 SNQPETGVMNGD
+643 ANQPETGVMNGD
-655 VGEIIGISYKNE
+655 VGEVIGISYKNE
-667 TEEKEDQLIAS
+667 NDDKEEKLIAC
-678 FDSKE
+678 FDTKE

-714 LPITHAYHVM
+714 LPMTHAYHVM

-734 TRAKKSLIIIGE
+734 TRAKRSLIVIGE
-746 FLALAKGVKNEG
+746 YLAFDKGVKNEG
-758 DERQTT
+758 EERQTT
-764 LKLRFAMQKE
+764 LRLRFDLQKE
-774 ANPIENPFADY
+774 QVPKENPFADY
-785 FKEHEIPFDYLDEVE
+785 FKEHHIPFDYLDEE
-800 LEGISPY
+800 QLEGITPY
-807 DFMDETS
+807 DFMEE

>member
-1 MRVMGEVNSIQ
+1 MGEANYIQ

-19 FFNEENGFSIGT
+19 FFNEDNGFSIGT
-31 VLVTEHQ
+31 VLVTEYQ
-38 CPEEQLKLA
+38 CNEEQLKLA
-47 YKSVEEKLCETLGLT
+47 YKSVDEKVIDTLGLNDK
-62 ENKTYYKVTVS
+62 EEHHKITVS
-73 GYFPKLVSHKPYQ
+73 GYFPKLVSHKTYR
-86 FNGNL
+86 FNGSL
-91 IKHPKY
+91 TQHPKY
-97 GWQFQVLSYE
+97 GWQFQATSYD
-107 SVRVQGK
+107 SVTVRGK

-130 KKTAE
+130 QKTAE

-141 GDDAIN
+141 GENAID
-147 VILKNRQSLDEVPKL
+147 VILRNRQALDEVPKL

-191 LSPKLV
+191 LSPRLV
-197 MKIFKRY
+197 MKIFKKY
-204 QYQALDLI
+204 QYQALEI
-212 KENPY
+212 IQENPY
-217 RLIEDID
+217 RLIDDIE
-224 GIGFVRADEL
+224 GIGFIKADEL
-234 AKRIGVSLDD
+234 AKRLGVASDD

-273 VQSALQYLNQKSS
+273 LQSALQYLNQKSN
-286 QLLDFSQIDQQIQSL
+286 QLLDLAQIEGQIQAL

-314 FIPMLVNSEKGIVES
+314 FIPLLVNSEKGIAES
-329 ILRLQKREP
+329 IMRLQTE
-338 VSDDELEEVI
+338 VQAEYEQVLNTISEL
-348 KKLTQEMAITYSKEQ
+348 KDEMAITYSPEQ
-363 EAAIQMALKHPVSII
+363 EEAIKMALKQPVSII

-395 AYASLHKLSLDPGQ
+395 AYGLLHHLSLDPTK
-409 YATSEKTFPIALA
+409 YATSEKPFPIALA

-434 TTSIKAS
+434 TTGLKAS

-448 YGVDGIFQHDE
+448 YGVDGVFQHDE
-459 CSQLEYDLIIIDESS
+459 FSQLDYDLIIIDESS

-523 TRLVTVHRQ
+523 TRLLTVHRQ

-550 PEDLRQ
+550 PDDLRV
-556 KKPDRLYVEAPQP
+556 KKPDRLYVEATHQ
-569 QIPLYL
+569 QIPVYL
-575 KKIVENA
+575 KQIVENA
-582 LSKGYTANDVQVLV
+582 ISKGYTANEVQILV
-596 PMYRGECGIDAINE
+596 PMYRGDCGIDSLNV
-610 MLQQIFN
+610 MLQEIFN
-617 PPDESTKRELVFG
+617 PPDEQNKREMTFG
-630 QRVFR
+630 QRIFR

-643 SNQPETGVMNGD
+643 ANQPETGVMNGD
-655 VGEIIGISYKNE
+655 VGEVIGISYKNE
-667 TEEKEDQLIAS
+667 NDDKEEKLIAC
-678 FDSKE
+678 FDTKE

-714 LPITHAYHVM
+714 LPMTHAYHVM

-734 TRAKKSLIIIGE
+734 TRAKRSLIVIGE
-746 FLALAKGVKNEG
+746 YLAFDKGVKNEG
-758 DERQTT
+758 EERQTT
-764 LKLRFAMQKE
+764 LRLRFDLQKE
-774 ANPIENPFADY
+774 QVPKENPFADY
-785 FKEHEIPFDYLDEVE
+785 FKEHHIPFDYLDEE
-800 LEGISPY
+800 QLEGITPY
-807 DFMDETS
+807 DFMEE

>member
-1 MRVMGEVNSIQ
+1 MGEANYIQ

-19 FFNEENGFSIGT
+19 FFNEYNGFSIGT
-31 VLVTEHQ
+31 VLVTEYQ
-38 CPEEQLKLA
+38 CNEEQLKLA
-47 YKSVEEKLCETLGLT
+47 YKSVDEKVIDTLGLNDK
-62 ENKTYYKVTVS
+62 EEHHKITVS
-73 GYFPKLVSHKPYQ
+73 GYFPKLVSHKTYR
-86 FNGNL
+86 FNGSL
-91 IKHPKY
+91 TQHPKY
-97 GWQFQVLSYE
+97 GWQFQATSYD
-107 SVRVQGK
+107 SVTVRGK

-130 KKTAE
+130 QKTAE

-141 GDDAIN
+141 GENAID
-147 VILKNRQSLDEVPKL
+147 VILRNRQALDEVPKL

-191 LSPKLV
+191 LSPRLV
-197 MKIFKRY
+197 MKIFKKY
-204 QYQALDLI
+204 QYQALEI
-212 KENPY
+212 IQENPY
-217 RLIEDID
+217 RLIDDIE
-224 GIGFVRADEL
+224 GIGFIKADEL
-234 AKRIGVSLDD
+234 AKRLGVASDD

-273 VQSALQYLNQKSS
+273 LQSALQYLNQKSN
-286 QLLDFSQIDQQIQSL
+286 QLLDLAQIEGQIQAL

-314 FIPMLVNSEKGIVES
+314 FIPLLVNSEKGIAES
-329 ILRLQKREP
+329 IMRLQTE
-338 VSDDELEEVI
+338 VQAEDEQVLNTISEL
-348 KKLTQEMAITYSKEQ
+348 KDEMAITYSPEQ
-363 EAAIQMALKHPVSII
+363 EEAIKMALKQPVSII

-395 AYASLHKLSLDPGQ
+395 AYGLLHHLSLDPTK
-409 YATSEKTFPIALA
+409 YATSEKPFPIALA

-434 TTSIKAS
+434 TTGLKAS

-448 YGVDGIFQHDE
+448 YGVDGVFQHDE
-459 CSQLEYDLIIIDESS
+459 FSQLDYDLIIIDESS

-523 TRLVTVHRQ
+523 TRLLTVHRQ

-550 PEDLRQ
+550 PDDLRV
-556 KKPDRLYVEAPQP
+556 KKPDRLYVEATHQ
-569 QIPLYL
+569 QIPVYL
-575 KKIVENA
+575 KQIVENA
-582 LSKGYTANDVQVLV
+582 ISKGYTANEVQILV
-596 PMYRGECGIDAINE
+596 PMYRGDCGIDSLNV
-610 MLQQIFN
+610 MLQEIFN
-617 PPDESTKRELVFG
+617 PPDEQNKREMTFG
-630 QRVFR
+630 QRIFR

-643 SNQPETGVMNGD
+643 ANQPETGVMNGD
-655 VGEIIGISYKNE
+655 VGEVIGISYKNE
-667 TEEKEDQLIAS
+667 NDDKEEKLIAC
-678 FDSKE
+678 FDTKE

-714 LPITHAYHVM
+714 LPMTHAYHVM

-734 TRAKKSLIIIGE
+734 TRAKRSLIVIGE
-746 FLALAKGVKNEG
+746 YLAFDKGVKNEG
-758 DERQTT
+758 EERQTT
-764 LKLRFAMQKE
+764 LRLRFDLQKE
-774 ANPIENPFADY
+774 QVPKENPFADY
-785 FKEHEIPFDYLDEVE
+785 FKEHHIPFDYLDEE
-800 LEGISPY
+800 QLEGITPY
-807 DFMDETS
+807 DFMEE

>member
-1 MRVMGEVNSIQ
+1 MGEANYIQ

-19 FFNEENGFSIGT
+19 FFNEDNGFSIGT
-31 VLVTEHQ
+31 VLVTEYQ
-38 CPEEQLKLA
+38 CNEEQLKLA
-47 YKSVEEKLCETLGLT
+47 YKSVDEKVIDTLGLNDK
-62 ENKTYYKVTVS
+62 EEHHKITVS
-73 GYFPKLVSHKPYQ
+73 GYFPKLVSHKTYR
-86 FNGNL
+86 FNGSL
-91 IKHPKY
+91 TQHPKY
-97 GWQFQVLSYE
+97 GWQFQATSYD
-107 SVRVQGK
+107 SVTVRGK

-130 KKTAE
+130 QKTAE

-141 GDDAIN
+141 GENAID
-147 VILKNRQSLDEVPKL
+147 VILRNRQALDGVPKL

-191 LSPKLV
+191 LSPRLV
-197 MKIFKRY
+197 MKIFKKY
-204 QYQALDLI
+204 QYQALEI
-212 KENPY
+212 IQENPY
-217 RLIEDID
+217 RLIDDIE
-224 GIGFVRADEL
+224 GIGFIKADEL
-234 AKRIGVSLDD
+234 AKRLGVASDD

-273 VQSALQYLNQKSS
+273 LQSALQYLNQKSN
-286 QLLDFSQIDQQIQSL
+286 QLLDLAQIEGQIQAL

-314 FIPMLVNSEKGIVES
+314 FIPLLVNSEKGIAES
-329 ILRLQKREP
+329 IMRLQTE
-338 VSDDELEEVI
+338 VQAEDEQVLNTISEL
-348 KKLTQEMAITYSKEQ
+348 KDEMAITYSPEQ
-363 EAAIQMALKHPVSII
+363 EEAIKMALKQPVSII

-395 AYASLHKLSLDPGQ
+395 AYGLLHHLSLDPTK
-409 YATSEKTFPIALA
+409 YATSEKPFPIALA

-434 TTSIKAS
+434 TTGLKAS

-448 YGVDGIFQHDE
+448 YGVDGVFQHDE
-459 CSQLEYDLIIIDESS
+459 FSQLDYDLIIIDESS

-523 TRLVTVHRQ
+523 TRLLTVHRQ

-550 PEDLRQ
+550 PDDLRV
-556 KKPDRLYVEAPQP
+556 KKPDRLYVEATHQ
-569 QIPLYL
+569 QIPVYL
-575 KKIVENA
+575 KQIVENA
-582 LSKGYTANDVQVLV
+582 ISKGYTANEVQILV
-596 PMYRGECGIDAINE
+596 PMYRGDCGIDSLNV
-610 MLQQIFN
+610 MLQEIFN
-617 PPDESTKRELVFG
+617 PPDEQNKREMTFG
-630 QRVFR
+630 QRIFR

-643 SNQPETGVMNGD
+643 ANQPETGVMNGD
-655 VGEIIGISYKNE
+655 VGEVIGISYKNE
-667 TEEKEDQLIAS
+667 NDDKEEKLIAC
-678 FDSKE
+678 FDTKE

-714 LPITHAYHVM
+714 LPMTHAYHVM

-734 TRAKKSLIIIGE
+734 TRAKRSLIVIGE
-746 FLALAKGVKNEG
+746 YLAFDKGVKNEG
-758 DERQTT
+758 EERQTT
-764 LKLRFAMQKE
+764 LRLRFDLQKE
-774 ANPIENPFADY
+774 QVPKENPFADY
-785 FKEHEIPFDYLDEVE
+785 FKEHHIPFDYLDEE
-800 LEGISPY
+800 QLEGITPY
-807 DFMDETS
+807 DFMEE

>member
-1 MRVMGEVNSIQ
+1 MNLMGEANYIQ

-19 FFNEENGFSIGT
+19 FFNEDNGFSIGT
-31 VLVTEHQ
+31 VLVTEYQ
-38 CPEEQLKLA
+38 CNEEQLKLA
-47 YKSVEEKLCETLGLT
+47 YKSVDEKVIDTLGLNDK
-62 ENKTYYKVTVS
+62 EEHHKITVS
-73 GYFPKLVSHKPYQ
+73 GYFPKLVSHKTYR
-86 FNGNL
+86 FNGSL
-91 IKHPKY
+91 TQHPKY
-97 GWQFQVLSYE
+97 GWQFQATSYD
-107 SVRVQGK
+107 SVTVRGK

-130 KKTAE
+130 QKTAE

-141 GDDAIN
+141 GENAID
-147 VILKNRQSLDEVPKL
+147 VILRNRQALDEVPKL

-191 LSPKLV
+191 LSPRLV
-197 MKIFKRY
+197 MKIFKKY
-204 QYQALDLI
+204 QYQALEI
-212 KENPY
+212 IQENPY
-217 RLIEDID
+217 RLIDDIE
-224 GIGFVRADEL
+224 GIGFIKADEL
-234 AKRIGVSLDD
+234 AKRLGVASDD

-273 VQSALQYLNQKSS
+273 LQSALQYLNQKSN
-286 QLLDFSQIDQQIQSL
+286 QLLDLAQIEGQIQAL

-314 FIPMLVNSEKGIVES
+314 FIPLLVNSEKGIAES
-329 ILRLQKREP
+329 IMRLQTE
-338 VSDDELEEVI
+338 VQAEDEQVLNTISEL
-348 KKLTQEMAITYSKEQ
+348 KDEMAITYSPEQ
-363 EAAIQMALKHPVSII
+363 EEAIKMALKQPVSII

-395 AYASLHKLSLDPGQ
+395 AYGLLHHLSLDPTK
-409 YATSEKTFPIALA
+409 YATSEKPFPIALA

-434 TTSIKAS
+434 TTGLKAS

-448 YGVDGIFQHDE
+448 YGVDGVFQHDE
-459 CSQLEYDLIIIDESS
+459 FSQLDYDLIIIDESS

-523 TRLVTVHRQ
+523 TRLLTVHRQ

-550 PEDLRQ
+550 PDDLRV
-556 KKPDRLYVEAPQP
+556 KKPDRLYVEATHQ
-569 QIPLYL
+569 QIPVYL
-575 KKIVENA
+575 KQIVENA
-582 LSKGYTANDVQVLV
+582 ISKGYTANEVQILV
-596 PMYRGECGIDAINE
+596 PMYRGDCGIDSLNV
-610 MLQQIFN
+610 MLQEIFN
-617 PPDESTKRELVFG
+617 PPDEQNKREMTFG
-630 QRVFR
+630 QRIFR

-643 SNQPETGVMNGD
+643 ANQPETGVMNGD
-655 VGEIIGISYKNE
+655 VGEVIGISYKNE
-667 TEEKEDQLIAS
+667 NDDKEEKLIAC
-678 FDSKE
+678 FDTKE

-714 LPITHAYHVM
+714 LPMTHAYHVM

-734 TRAKKSLIIIGE
+734 TRAKRSLIVIGE
-746 FLALAKGVKNEG
+746 YLAFDKGVKNEG
-758 DERQTT
+758 EERQTT
-764 LKLRFAMQKE
+764 LRLRFDLQKE
-774 ANPIENPFADY
+774 QVPKEFADY
-785 FKEHEIPFDYLDEVE
+785 FKEHHIPFDYLDEE
-800 LEGISPY
+800 QLEGITPY
-807 DFMDETS
+807 DFMEE

>member
-1 MRVMGEVNSIQ
+1 M
-12 GIFLDSI
+12 
-19 FFNEENGFSIGT
+19 
-31 VLVTEHQ
+31 
-38 CPEEQLKLA
+38 
-47 YKSVEEKLCETLGLT
+47 
-62 ENKTYYKVTVS
+62 
-73 GYFPKLVSHKPYQ
+73 
-86 FNGNL
+86 
-91 IKHPKY
+91 
-97 GWQFQVLSYE
+97 
-107 SVRVQGK
+107 
-114 SSLVHYLSSDI
+114 SSDI

-130 KKTAE
+130 QKTAE

-141 GDDAIN
+141 GENAID
-147 VILKNRQSLDEVPKL
+147 VILRNRQALDEVPKL

-191 LSPKLV
+191 LSPRLV
-197 MKIFKRY
+197 MKIFKKY
-204 QYQALDLI
+204 QYQALEI
-212 KENPY
+212 IQENPY
-217 RLIEDID
+217 RLIDDIE
-224 GIGFVRADEL
+224 GIGFIKADEL
-234 AKRIGVSLDD
+234 AKRLGVASDD

-273 VQSALQYLNQKSS
+273 LQSALQYLNQKSN
-286 QLLDFSQIDQQIQSL
+286 QLLDLAQIEGQIQAL

-314 FIPMLVNSEKGIVES
+314 FIPLLVNSEKGIAES
-329 ILRLQKREP
+329 IMRLQTE
-338 VSDDELEEVI
+338 VQAEDEQVLNTISELKE
-348 KKLTQEMAITYSKEQ
+348 EMAITYSPEQ
-363 EAAIQMALKHPVSII
+363 EEAIKMALKQPVSII

-395 AYASLHKLSLDPGQ
+395 AYGLLHHLSLDPTK
-409 YATSEKTFPIALA
+409 YATSEKPFPIALA

-434 TTSIKAS
+434 TTGLKAS

-448 YGVDGIFQHDE
+448 YGVDGVFQHDE
-459 CSQLEYDLIIIDESS
+459 FSQLDYDLIIIDESS

-523 TRLVTVHRQ
+523 TRLLTVHRQ

-550 PEDLRQ
+550 PDDLRV
-556 KKPDRLYVEAPQP
+556 KKPDRLYVEATHQ
-569 QIPLYL
+569 QIPVYL
-575 KKIVENA
+575 KQIVENA
-582 LSKGYTANDVQVLV
+582 ISKGYTANEVQVLV
-596 PMYRGECGIDAINE
+596 PMYRGDCGIDSLNV
-610 MLQQIFN
+610 MLQEIFN
-617 PPDESTKRELVFG
+617 PPDEQNKREMTFG
-630 QRVFR
+630 QRIFR

-643 SNQPETGVMNGD
+643 ANQPETGVMNGD
-655 VGEIIGISYKNE
+655 VGEVIGISYKNE
-667 TEEKEDQLIAS
+667 NDDKEEKLIAC
-678 FDSKE
+678 FDTKE

-714 LPITHAYHVM
+714 LPMTHAYHVM

-734 TRAKKSLIIIGE
+734 TRAKRSLIVIGE
-746 FLALAKGVKNEG
+746 YLAFDKGVKNEG
-758 DERQTT
+758 EERQTT
-764 LKLRFAMQKE
+764 LRLRFDLQKE
-774 ANPIENPFADY
+774 QVPKENPFADY
-785 FKEHEIPFDYLDEVE
+785 FKEHHIPFDYLDEE
-800 LEGISPY
+800 QLEGITPY
-807 DFMDETS
+807 DFMEE

>member
-1 MRVMGEVNSIQ
+1 MEEVNSIQ

-19 FFNEENGFSIGT
+19 FYNEDNGFSIGT
-31 VLVTEHQ
+31 IVVTEHQ
-38 CPEEQLKLA
+38 CSEDQIQLA
-47 YKSVEEKLCETLGLT
+47 YKVVDEKVCEAIGLT

-73 GYFPKLVSHKPYQ
+73 GYFPKLTENKMYR
-86 FNGNL
+86 FKGNL

-97 GWQFQVLSYE
+97 GWQFQVNAYE
-107 SVRVQGK
+107 SIAVKGK

-130 KKTAE
+130 QKTAE

-147 VILKNRQSLDEVPKL
+147 VILNNREALEKVPKL
-162 SKKLADKLYA
+162 SKKLANKLYA

-204 QYQALDLI
+204 QYQALEII

-217 RLIEDID
+217 RLIEDIE
-224 GIGFVRADEL
+224 GVGFLRADEL
-234 AKRIGVSLDD
+234 AKRLGISLDD

-251 LLYVIDQIA
+251 LLYVLDQIA
-260 IQKGHTYVYHKQL
+260 IQRGHTYVYHKQL
-273 VQSALQYLNQKSS
+273 VQSALQYLNQKSA

-301 IQKKKIYIEGDFL
+301 IQKKKIYIEGEFL
-314 FIPMLVNSEKGIVES
+314 FIPLLVNSEKGIVES
-329 ILRLQKREP
+329 ILRLQTKD
-338 VSDDELEEVI
+338 SINDKELEEVM
-348 KKLTQEMAITYSKEQ
+348 KRLVKEMSITYSKEQ
-363 EAAIQMALKHPVSII
+363 EEAIQMALKYPVSII

-395 AYASLHKLSLDPGQ
+395 AYSLLHKITLDPSQ
-409 YATSEKTFPIALA
+409 YATSEKKFPIALA

-434 TTSIKAS
+434 TTTLKAS

-448 YGVDGIFQHDE
+448 YGVDGVFQHDE
-459 CSQLEYDLIIIDESS
+459 FSQLDYDLIIIDESS

-485 QSIKT
+485 QCIET

-523 TRLVTVHRQ
+523 TRLTTVHRQ

-539 SLAHAVKNNHL
+539 ALAHAVKNNRL
-550 PEDLRQ
+550 PNDLRE
-556 KKPDRLYVEAPQP
+556 KKPDRLYVESPHQ
-569 QIPLYL
+569 QIPLYM

-610 MLQQIFN
+610 MLQAIFN
-617 PPDESTKRELVFG
+617 PPDDSNKREMAFG
-630 QRVFR
+630 QRIFR

-655 VGEIIGISYKNE
+655 VGEVIGISYKNE
-667 TEEKEDQLIAS
+667 NEEKEDQLIAC

-683 VTYKKG
+683 VSYKKG

-714 LPITHAYHVM
+714 LPMTHAYHVM

-746 FLALAKGVKNEG
+746 YLALDKGVKNEG

-764 LKLRFAMQKE
+764 LKLRFEMQKE
-774 ANPIENPFADY
+774 QSPITNPFEDY
-785 FKEHEIPFDYLDEVE
+785 FKEHGIPFEYLDEVE
-800 LEGISPY
+800 LEGVTPY
-807 DFMDETS
+807 DFMDDVG

>member
-1 MRVMGEVNSIQ
+1 YIQ

-19 FFNEENGFSIGT
+19 FFNEDNGFSIGT
-31 VLVTEHQ
+31 VLVTEYQ
-38 CPEEQLKLA
+38 CNEEQLKLA
-47 YKSVEEKLCETLGLT
+47 YKSVDEKVIDTLGLNDK
-62 ENKTYYKVTVS
+62 EEHHKITVS
-73 GYFPKLVSHKPYQ
+73 GYFPKLVSHKTYR
-86 FNGNL
+86 FNGSL
-91 IKHPKY
+91 TQHPKY
-97 GWQFQVLSYE
+97 GWQFQATSYD
-107 SVRVQGK
+107 SVTVRGK
-114 SSLVHYLSSDI
+114 SSLGHYLSSDI

-130 KKTAE
+130 QKTAE

-141 GDDAIN
+141 GENAID
-147 VILKNRQSLDEVPKL
+147 VILRNRQALDEVPKL

-191 LSPKLV
+191 LSPRLV
-197 MKIFKRY
+197 MKIFKKY
-204 QYQALDLI
+204 QYQALEI
-212 KENPY
+212 IQENPY
-217 RLIEDID
+217 RLIDDIE
-224 GIGFVRADEL
+224 GIGFIKADEL
-234 AKRIGVSLDD
+234 AKRLGVASDD

-273 VQSALQYLNQKSS
+273 LQSALQYLNQKSN
-286 QLLDFSQIDQQIQSL
+286 QLLDLAQIEGQIQAL

-314 FIPMLVNSEKGIVES
+314 FIPLLVNSEKGIAES
-329 ILRLQKREP
+329 IMRLQTE
-338 VSDDELEEVI
+338 VQAEDEQVLNTISELKE
-348 KKLTQEMAITYSKEQ
+348 EMAITYSPEQ
-363 EAAIQMALKHPVSII
+363 EEAIKMALKQPVSII

-395 AYASLHKLSLDPGQ
+395 AYGLLHHLSLDPTK
-409 YATSEKTFPIALA
+409 YATSEKPFPIALA

-434 TTSIKAS
+434 TTGLKAS

-448 YGVDGIFQHDE
+448 YGVDGVFQHDE
-459 CSQLEYDLIIIDESS
+459 FSQLDYDLIIIDESS

-523 TRLVTVHRQ
+523 TRLLTVHRQ

-550 PEDLRQ
+550 PDDLRV
-556 KKPDRLYVEAPQP
+556 KKPDRLYVEAIHQ
-569 QIPLYL
+569 QIPVYL
-575 KKIVENA
+575 KQIVENA
-582 LSKGYTANDVQVLV
+582 ISKGYTANEVQVLV
-596 PMYRGECGIDAINE
+596 PMYRGDCGIDSLNV
-610 MLQQIFN
+610 MLQEIFN
-617 PPDESTKRELVFG
+617 PPDEQNKREMTFG
-630 QRVFR
+630 QRIFR

-643 SNQPETGVMNGD
+643 ANQPETGVMNGD
-655 VGEIIGISYKNE
+655 VGEVIGISYKNE
-667 TEEKEDQLIAS
+667 NDDKEEKLIAC
-678 FDSKE
+678 FDTKE

-714 LPITHAYHVM
+714 LPMTHAYHVM

-734 TRAKKSLIIIGE
+734 TRAKRSLIVIGE
-746 FLALAKGVKNEG
+746 YLAFDKGVKNEG
-758 DERQTT
+758 EERQTT
-764 LKLRFAMQKE
+764 LRLRFDLQKE
-774 ANPIENPFADY
+774 QVPKENPFADY
-785 FKEHEIPFDYLDEVE
+785 FKEHHIPFDYLDEE
-800 LEGISPY
+800 QLEGITPY
-807 DFMDETS
+807 DFMEE

>member
-1 MRVMGEVNSIQ
+1 MGEANYIQ

-19 FFNEENGFSIGT
+19 FFNEDNGFSIGT
-31 VLVTEHQ
+31 VLVTEYQ
-38 CPEEQLKLA
+38 CNEEQLKLA
-47 YKSVEEKLCETLGLT
+47 YKSVDEKVIDTLGLNDK
-62 ENKTYYKVTVS
+62 EEHHKITVS
-73 GYFPKLVSHKPYQ
+73 GYFPKLVSHKTYR
-86 FNGNL
+86 FNGSL
-91 IKHPKY
+91 TQHPKY
-97 GWQFQVLSYE
+97 GWQFQATSYD
-107 SVRVQGK
+107 SVTVRGK

-130 KKTAE
+130 QKTAE

-141 GDDAIN
+141 GENAID
-147 VILKNRQSLDEVPKL
+147 VILRNRQALDEVPKL

-191 LSPKLV
+191 LSPRLV
-197 MKIFKRY
+197 MKIFKKY
-204 QYQALDLI
+204 QYQALEI
-212 KENPY
+212 IQENPY
-217 RLIEDID
+217 RLIDDIE
-224 GIGFVRADEL
+224 GIGFIKADEL
-234 AKRIGVSLDD
+234 AKRLGVASDD

-273 VQSALQYLNQKSS
+273 LQSALQYLNQKSN
-286 QLLDFSQIDQQIQSL
+286 QLLDLAQIEGQIQAL

-314 FIPMLVNSEKGIVES
+314 FIPLLVNSEKGIAES
-329 ILRLQKREP
+329 IMRLQTE
-338 VSDDELEEVI
+338 VQAEDEQVLNTISELKE
-348 KKLTQEMAITYSKEQ
+348 EMAITYSPEQ
-363 EAAIQMALKHPVSII
+363 EEAIKMALKQPVSII

-395 AYASLHKLSLDPGQ
+395 AYGLLHHLSLDPTK
-409 YATSEKTFPIALA
+409 YATSEKPFPIALA

-434 TTSIKAS
+434 TTGLKAS

-448 YGVDGIFQHDE
+448 YGVDGVFQHDE
-459 CSQLEYDLIIIDESS
+459 FSQLGYDLIIIDESS

-523 TRLVTVHRQ
+523 TRLLTVHRQ

-550 PEDLRQ
+550 PDDLRV
-556 KKPDRLYVEAPQP
+556 KKPDRLYVEAIHQ
-569 QIPLYL
+569 QIPVYL
-575 KKIVENA
+575 KQIVENA
-582 LSKGYTANDVQVLV
+582 ISKGYTANEVQVLV
-596 PMYRGECGIDAINE
+596 PMYRGDCGIDSLNV
-610 MLQQIFN
+610 MLQEIFN
-617 PPDESTKRELVFG
+617 PPDEQNKREMTFG
-630 QRVFR
+630 QRIFR

-643 SNQPETGVMNGD
+643 ANQPETGVMNGD
-655 VGEIIGISYKNE
+655 VGEVIGISYKNE
-667 TEEKEDQLIAS
+667 NDDKEEKLIAC
-678 FDSKE
+678 FDTKE

-714 LPITHAYHVM
+714 LPMTHAYHVM

-734 TRAKKSLIIIGE
+734 TRAKRSLIVIGE
-746 FLALAKGVKNEG
+746 YLAFDKGVKNEG
-758 DERQTT
+758 EERQTT
-764 LKLRFAMQKE
+764 LRLRFDLQKE
-774 ANPIENPFADY
+774 QVPKENPFADY
-785 FKEHEIPFDYLDEVE
+785 FKEHHIPFDYLDEE
-800 LEGISPY
+800 QLEGITPY
-807 DFMDETS
+807 DFMEE

>member
-1 MRVMGEVNSIQ
+1 MNLMGEANYIQ

-19 FFNEENGFSIGT
+19 FFNEDNGFSIGT
-31 VLVTEHQ
+31 VLVTEYQ
-38 CPEEQLKLA
+38 CNEEQLKLA
-47 YKSVEEKLCETLGLT
+47 YKSVDEKVIDTLGLNDK
-62 ENKTYYKVTVS
+62 EEHHKITVS
-73 GYFPKLVSHKPYQ
+73 GYFPKLVSHKTYR
-86 FNGNL
+86 FNGSL
-91 IKHPKY
+91 TQHPKY
-97 GWQFQVLSYE
+97 GWQFQATSYD
-107 SVRVQGK
+107 SVTVRGK

-130 KKTAE
+130 QKTAE

-141 GDDAIN
+141 GENAID
-147 VILKNRQSLDEVPKL
+147 VILRNRQALDEVPKL

-191 LSPKLV
+191 LSPRLV
-197 MKIFKRY
+197 MKIFKKY
-204 QYQALDLI
+204 QYQALEI
-212 KENPY
+212 IQENPY
-217 RLIEDID
+217 RLIDDIE
-224 GIGFVRADEL
+224 GIGFIKADEL
-234 AKRIGVSLDD
+234 AKRLGVASDD

-273 VQSALQYLNQKSS
+273 LQSALQYLNQKSN
-286 QLLDFSQIDQQIQSL
+286 QLLDLAQIEGQIQAL

-314 FIPMLVNSEKGIVES
+314 FIPLLVNSEKGIAES
-329 ILRLQKREP
+329 IMRLQTE
-338 VSDDELEEVI
+338 VQAEDEQVLNTISELKE
-348 KKLTQEMAITYSKEQ
+348 EMAITYSPEQ
-363 EAAIQMALKHPVSII
+363 EEAIKMALKQPVSII

-395 AYASLHKLSLDPGQ
+395 AYGLLHHLSLDPTK
-409 YATSEKTFPIALA
+409 YATSEKPFPIALA
-422 APTGRAAKRMTE
+422 APTGRAAKRMIE
-434 TTSIKAS
+434 TTGLKAS

-448 YGVDGIFQHDE
+448 YGVDGVFQHDE
-459 CSQLEYDLIIIDESS
+459 FSQLDYDLIIIDESS

-523 TRLVTVHRQ
+523 TRLLTVHRQ

-550 PEDLRQ
+550 PDDLRV
-556 KKPDRLYVEAPQP
+556 KKPDRLYVEATHQ
-569 QIPLYL
+569 QIPVYL
-575 KKIVENA
+575 KQIVENA
-582 LSKGYTANDVQVLV
+582 ISKGYTANEVQVLV
-596 PMYRGECGIDAINE
+596 PMYRGDCGIDSLNV
-610 MLQQIFN
+610 MLQEIFN
-617 PPDESTKRELVFG
+617 PPDEQNKREMTFG
-630 QRVFR
+630 QRIFR

-643 SNQPETGVMNGD
+643 ANQPETGVMNGD
-655 VGEIIGISYKNE
+655 VGEVIGISYKNE
-667 TEEKEDQLIAS
+667 NDDKEEKLIAC
-678 FDSKE
+678 FDTKE

-689 DLQNLTHA
+689 YLQNLTHA

-714 LPITHAYHVM
+714 LPMTHAYHVM

-734 TRAKKSLIIIGE
+734 TRAKRSLIVIGE
-746 FLALAKGVKNEG
+746 YLAFDKGVKNEG
-758 DERQTT
+758 EERQTT
-764 LKLRFAMQKE
+764 LRLRFDLQKE
-774 ANPIENPFADY
+774 QVPKENPFADY
-785 FKEHEIPFDYLDEVE
+785 FKEHHIPFDYLDEE
-800 LEGISPY
+800 QLEGITPY
-807 DFMDETS
+807 DFMEE

>member
-1 MRVMGEVNSIQ
+1 MGEANYIQ

-19 FFNEENGFSIGT
+19 FFNEDNGFSIGT
-31 VLVTEHQ
+31 VLVTEYQ
-38 CPEEQLKLA
+38 CNEEQLKLA
-47 YKSVEEKLCETLGLT
+47 YKSVDEKVIDTLGLNDK
-62 ENKTYYKVTVS
+62 EEHHKITVS
-73 GYFPKLVSHKPYQ
+73 GYFPKLVSHKTYR
-86 FNGNL
+86 FNGSL
-91 IKHPKY
+91 TQHPKY
-97 GWQFQVLSYE
+97 GWQFQATSYD
-107 SVRVQGK
+107 SVTVRGK

-130 KKTAE
+130 QKTAE

-141 GDDAIN
+141 GENAID
-147 VILKNRQSLDEVPKL
+147 VILRNRQALDEVPKL

-191 LSPKLV
+191 LSPRLV
-197 MKIFKRY
+197 MKIFKKY
-204 QYQALDLI
+204 QYQALEI
-212 KENPY
+212 IQENPY
-217 RLIEDID
+217 RLIDDIE
-224 GIGFVRADEL
+224 GIGFIKADEL
-234 AKRIGVSLDD
+234 AKRLGVASDD

-273 VQSALQYLNQKSS
+273 LQSALQYLNQKSN
-286 QLLDFSQIDQQIQSL
+286 QLLDLAQIEGQIQAL

-314 FIPMLVNSEKGIVES
+314 FITLLVNSEKGIAES
-329 ILRLQKREP
+329 IMRLQTEVKAE
-338 VSDDELEEVI
+338 DDKVLNTISELKE
-348 KKLTQEMAITYSKEQ
+348 EMAITYSPEQ
-363 EAAIQMALKHPVSII
+363 EEAIKMALKQPVSII

-395 AYASLHKLSLDPGQ
+395 AYGLLHHLSLDPTK
-409 YATSEKTFPIALA
+409 YATSEKPFPIALA

-434 TTSIKAS
+434 TTGLKAS

-448 YGVDGIFQHDE
+448 YGVDGVFQHDE
-459 CSQLEYDLIIIDESS
+459 FSQLDYDLIIIDESS

-523 TRLVTVHRQ
+523 TRLLTVHRQ

-550 PEDLRQ
+550 PDDLRV
-556 KKPDRLYVEAPQP
+556 KKPDRLYVEATHQ
-569 QIPLYL
+569 QIPVYL
-575 KKIVENA
+575 KQIVENA
-582 LSKGYTANDVQVLV
+582 ISKGYTANEVQVLV
-596 PMYRGECGIDAINE
+596 PMYRGDCGIDSLNV
-610 MLQQIFN
+610 MLQEIFN
-617 PPDESTKRELVFG
+617 PPDEQNKREMTFG
-630 QRVFR
+630 QRIFR

-643 SNQPETGVMNGD
+643 ANQPETGVMNGD
-655 VGEIIGISYKNE
+655 VGEVIGISYKNE
-667 TEEKEDQLIAS
+667 NDDKEEKLIAC
-678 FDSKE
+678 FDTKE

-714 LPITHAYHVM
+714 LPMTHAYHVM

-734 TRAKKSLIIIGE
+734 TRAKRSLIVIGE
-746 FLALAKGVKNEG
+746 YLAFDKGVKNEG
-758 DERQTT
+758 EERQTT
-764 LKLRFAMQKE
+764 LRLRFDLQKE
-774 ANPIENPFADY
+774 QVPKENPFADY
-785 FKEHEIPFDYLDEVE
+785 FKEHHIPFDYLDEE
-800 LEGISPY
+800 QLEGITPY
-807 DFMDETS
+807 DFMEE

>member
-1 MRVMGEVNSIQ
+1 MNLMGEANYIQ

-19 FFNEENGFSIGT
+19 FFNEDNGFSIGT
-31 VLVTEHQ
+31 VLVTEYQ
-38 CPEEQLKLA
+38 CNEEQLKLA
-47 YKSVEEKLCETLGLT
+47 YKSVDEKVIDTLGLNDK
-62 ENKTYYKVTVS
+62 EEHHKITVS
-73 GYFPKLVSHKPYQ
+73 GYFPKLVSHKTYR
-86 FNGNL
+86 FNGSL
-91 IKHPKY
+91 TQHPKY
-97 GWQFQVLSYE
+97 GWQFQATSYD
-107 SVRVQGK
+107 SVTVRGK

-130 KKTAE
+130 QKTAE

-141 GDDAIN
+141 GENAID
-147 VILKNRQSLDEVPKL
+147 VILRNRQALDEVPKL

-191 LSPKLV
+191 LSPRLV
-197 MKIFKRY
+197 MKIFKKY
-204 QYQALDLI
+204 QYQALEI
-212 KENPY
+212 IQENPY
-217 RLIEDID
+217 RLIDDIE
-224 GIGFVRADEL
+224 GIGFIKADEL
-234 AKRIGVSLDD
+234 AKRLGVASDD

-273 VQSALQYLNQKSS
+273 LQSALQYLNQKSN
-286 QLLDFSQIDQQIQSL
+286 QLLDLAQIEGQIQAL

-314 FIPMLVNSEKGIVES
+314 FIPLLVNSEKGIAES
-329 ILRLQKREP
+329 IMRLQTE
-338 VSDDELEEVI
+338 VQAEDEQVLNTISELKE
-348 KKLTQEMAITYSKEQ
+348 EMAITYSPEQ
-363 EAAIQMALKHPVSII
+363 EEAIKMALKQPVSII

-395 AYASLHKLSLDPGQ
+395 AYGLLHHLSLDPTK
-409 YATSEKTFPIALA
+409 YATSEKPFPIALA

-434 TTSIKAS
+434 TTGLKAS

-448 YGVDGIFQHDE
+448 YGVDGVFQHDE
-459 CSQLEYDLIIIDESS
+459 FSQLDYDLIIIDESS

-523 TRLVTVHRQ
+523 TRLLTVHRQ

-550 PEDLRQ
+550 PDDLRV
-556 KKPDRLYVEAPQP
+556 KKPDRLYVEATHQ
-569 QIPLYL
+569 QIPVYL
-575 KKIVENA
+575 KQIVENA
-582 LSKGYTANDVQVLV
+582 ISKGYTANEVQVLV
-596 PMYRGECGIDAINE
+596 PMYRGDCGIDSLNV
-610 MLQQIFN
+610 MLQEIFN
-617 PPDESTKRELVFG
+617 PPDEQNKREMTFG
-630 QRVFR
+630 QRIFR

-643 SNQPETGVMNGD
+643 ANQPETGVMNGD
-655 VGEIIGISYKNE
+655 VGEVIGISYKNE
-667 TEEKEDQLIAS
+667 NDDKEEKLIAC
-678 FDSKE
+678 FDTKE

-714 LPITHAYHVM
+714 LPMTHAYHVM

-734 TRAKKSLIIIGE
+734 TRAKRSLIVIGE
-746 FLALAKGVKNEG
+746 YLAFDKGVKNEG
-758 DERQTT
+758 EERQTT
-764 LKLRFAMQKE
+764 LRLRFDLQKE
-774 ANPIENPFADY
+774 QVDR
-785 FKEHEIPFDYLDEVE
+785 KSVV
-800 LEGISPY
+800 
-807 DFMDETS
+807 